1 MHRPIGIL
9 VLCLV
14 VQACSQVRTVDSE
27 GALFSALFDA
37 PYGTCRQL
45 RAELHG
51 EIEAIKSAKKKADDD
66 FIASESAPPKA
77 GKSAPPFRKDDPLAS
92 LREYSK
98 RSQQAEKLNEALK
111 ERSCRTVD
119 LETALK
125 AP

>member
-1 MHRPIGIL
+1 MYRRVGIL

-14 VQACSQVRTVDSE
+14 VQACSQIRTVDSE
-27 GALFSALFDA
+27 GALFSSLFDA

-45 RAELHG
+45 RAELRT
-51 EIEAIKSAKKKADDD
+51 EIEALKIAKKKADDD
-66 FIASESAPPKA
+66 FVASEAAPPPA
-77 GKSAPPFRKDDPLAS
+77 AKSPRPPRKEDPLAA

>member
-1 MHRPIGIL
+1 MYRLNGIV
-9 VLCLV
+9 VLSLV

-45 RAELHG
+45 RAELRT
-51 EIEAIKSAKKKADDD
+51 EIEALKIAKKRADDE
-66 FIASESAPPKA
+66 FIASESVPPTA
-77 GKSAPPFRKDDPLAS
+77 VKSPRPSRKEDPLAA

-98 RSQQAEKLNEALK
+98 RSQHAEKLNEALK

-125 AP
+125 TP